1 MTLILYGHPFS
12 SYTWKAMIAFHEK
25 DMDLDFRNIDPAFP
39 ENAVRFAELAPFGKF
54 PVLIDGQHIV
64 PEATII
70 IEHLDHIVASPAMIP
85 ADPNAAMEVRLL
97 DRLFDNY
104 VMTPMQA
111 FVEQAM
117 GMAGQPQVDR
127 AKAMLDR
134 SYAWFDAHM
143 VGREWAGG
151 ADFTLADC
159 AAAPSLFYAD
169 WVHRIPDSLPHLQAY
184 RARVLA
190 RSSVSRCVEG
200 ARPYRHYF
208 PLGAPDR
215 D

>member
-1 MTLILYGHPFS
+1 MILYGHPFS

-25 DMDLDFRNIDPAFP
+25 DVEFNLRNIDPAFP
-39 ENAVRFAELAPFGKF
+39 ENAAPFAEIAPFGKF
-54 PVLIDGQHIV
+54 PVLVDGPHIV

-70 IEHLDHIVASPAMIP
+70 IEHLDRVVDAPAMIP
-85 ADPNAAMEVRLL
+85 TKPDAALEIRLL

-117 GMAGQPQVDR
+117 GMAGDAQVER
-127 AKAMLDR
+127 AKSTLDR
-134 SYAWFDAHM
+134 SYAWIDAHM
-143 VGREWAGG
+143 ACREWAGG
-151 ADFTLADC
+151 AAFTLADC

-169 WVHRIPDSLPHLQAY
+169 WVYRIPDSLPHLQAY
-184 RARVLA
+184 RARLLA
-190 RSSVSRCVEG
+190 RPSVSRCVEG